1 VPLFRSTPLSAITF
15 SFSPSLLAAA
25 PVVGAVSDGG
35 GGKERWW
42 SKKMKPDQLFPCGL
56 HKLRFLI
63 TTIDIFN

>member
-1 VPLFRSTPLSAITF
+1 LRSFLT
-15 SFSPSLLAAA
+15 
-25 PVVGAVSDGG
+25 VGAVSDGG